1 MKNDVKWKYTE
12 NYLNKSKSLDGYF
25 LLTNNEILNVLA
37 NRIKTVRI
45 EQKLSQEELSRHSG
59 VSVHTISNIEKGQNY
74 SVDNLIS
81 ILRSLNLLQNLT
93 LLVPDLAPNP
103 YDIAKPLTKEKEC
116 IKRGINEIWCYYV
129 SYEYFFQFF

>member
-103 YDIAKPLTKEKEC
+103 YDIAKH
-116 IKRGINEIWCYYV
+116 INERKRVYKTRHK
-129 SYEYFFQFF
+129 

>member
-1 MKNDVKWKYTE
+1 MINDVKWQYNE
-12 NYLNKSKSLDGYF
+12 NYPDKSKSLNAYF
-25 LLTNNEILNVLA
+25 LLNNKEILKVLA

-45 EQKLSQEELSRHSG
+45 EQKFSQEELSKHSG

-81 ILRSLNLLQNLT
+81 ILRSLNLLQNLA

-103 YDIAKPLTKEKEC
+103 YDIAKH
-116 IKRGINEIWCYYV
+116 INERKRVYKTRHK
-129 SYEYFFQFF
+129 